1 MLVDG
6 SMAILDGGGAQGGRR
21 RRSRAEMAKQSN
33 HYQMRNRIAK
43 VDIEEN
49 PFCIER
55 QLADAAEQIK
65 VNKVSWDSVYCQAL
79 HRTNF

>member
-1 MLVDG
+1 
-6 SMAILDGGGAQGGRR
+6 
-21 RRSRAEMAKQSN
+21 MAKQSC

-49 PFCIER
+49 PFCVER

-65 VNKVSWDSVYCQAL
+65 VNKVSPSRIISFAKAAL
-79 HRTNF
+79 FI

>member
-6 SMAILDGGGAQGGRR
+6 SIATLDGGGGRDKNGRR
-21 RRSRAEMAKQSN
+21 RRGRSEIAKQSK
-33 HYQMRNRIAK
+33 HYQMRNRIPK

-65 VNKVSWDSVYCQAL
+65 KNQVSSPVRSHA
-79 HRTNF
+79 